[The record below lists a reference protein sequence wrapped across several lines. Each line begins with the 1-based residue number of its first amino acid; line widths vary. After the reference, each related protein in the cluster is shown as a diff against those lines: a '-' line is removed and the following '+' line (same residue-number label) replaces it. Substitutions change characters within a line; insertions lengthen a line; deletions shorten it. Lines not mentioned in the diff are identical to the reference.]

1 MELFENG
8 RVVKVCAPMVRYSKL
23 AFRSLVRKYDCD
35 LCFSP
40 MIVAADF
47 IRSAKARDSELTTN
61 SSDRPLIIQFAAT
74 EAQTLATAAGL
85 VAPFSD
91 GVDLNC
97 GCPQRWAMAEGYGA
111 CLMNKPQV
119 VKDMVRHVRNQ
130 VDKPNYAV
138 SVKIRIHKDVRKT
151 VDLCQKAEAA
161 GVSWIT
167 VHGRTSD
174 ERHQPVHYDV
184 IRVIKESLRVPV
196 IANGD
201 IKTPGDV
208 EAVCELTGVDGISP
222 TFMTLQW
229 TAVALFLYVEMGILL
244 LLCLPFIS
252 AKRWQTI
259 FNLNIWNQ
267 VSWLWKRGFLAMIII
282 LIVLFLDAVR
292 EVRKYSGTQINKD
305 SKMYPNLFDHVHM
318 KLFRA
323 QRNLYIS
330 GVALL
335 LWLVMR
341 RFITLIS
348 QLAEAA
354 NTNSALQVQIQD
366 ANEAAKKYMEESEQL
381 KQALNHSTGDEQ
393 TAQVNERLRKQVCH
407 LTQELKT
414 SAEALNRSESQAEAI
429 KKQTDALARDYD
441 QLLQSQNQLQ
451 RRAETEDKKDI

>member
-1 MELFENG
+1 MELFEEG
-8 RVVKVCAPMVRYSKL
+8 KLVKVCAPMVRYSKL

-61 SSDRPLIIQFAAT
+61 SSDRPLIIQFAAK

-111 CLMNKPQV
+111 CLMNKPQI

-138 SVKIRIHKDVRKT
+138 SIKIRINKDVRKT

-167 VHGRTSD
+167 VHGRTAD

-184 IRVIKESLRVPV
+184 IKLIKQSLRIPV

-201 IKTPGDV
+201 IKNPGDV
-208 EAVCELTGVDGISP
+208 EAVCELTGVDGVP
-222 TFMTLQW
+222 NKMTLQW
-229 TAVALFLYVEMGILL
+229 TAVAFFLYLEIGILL
-244 LLCLPFIS
+244 LLCLPFVT
-252 AKRWQTI
+252 AQRWQTI
-259 FNLNIWNQ
+259 FNLNVWNQ
-267 VSWLWKRGFLAMIII
+267 VAWLWKRGFLAMIII

-292 EVRKYSGTQINKD
+292 EVRKYSGTQINKE
-305 SKMYPNLFDHVHM
+305 SKMYSNMFDHVHM
-318 KLFRA
+318 KLFRS

-330 GVALL
+330 GFALL

-341 RFITLIS
+341 RVITLIS
-348 QLAEAA
+348 QLADAA
-354 NTNSALQVQIQD
+354 NTNSALQVQIED
-366 ANEAAKKYMEESEQL
+366 ANQAAQKYTEESEQL
-381 KQALNHSTGDEQ
+381 KQALNHSSGDER
-393 TAQVNERLRKQVCH
+393 TAQGNNRLREEVTQ
-407 LTQELKT
+407 LTQEIKT
-414 SAEALNRSESQAEAI
+414 SAEALNRSKSEAEAI
-429 KKQTDALARDYD
+429 KKQTEALARDYD

-451 RRAETEDKKDI
+451 RRTETEDKKDI